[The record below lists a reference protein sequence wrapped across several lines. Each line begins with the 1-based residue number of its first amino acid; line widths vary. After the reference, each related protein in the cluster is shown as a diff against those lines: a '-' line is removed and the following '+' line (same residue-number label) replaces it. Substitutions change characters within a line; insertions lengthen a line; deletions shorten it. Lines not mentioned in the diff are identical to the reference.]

1 MTSTSEALAT
11 KFEAAN
17 GEFLT
22 LVEGLSEDQW
32 RKSCADT
39 GWPVGVTVH
48 HVAES
53 LGTLTGLVQALAA
66 GAKVPEITAAALDSG
81 NAEHAARAANVTRSE
96 TAGLLR
102 DNLAAGALVIRGLN
116 DPQLKAT
123 TRLPFGE
130 MTAEQIVEGIMIGH
144 TAMHIQG
151 IKDAS
156 R

>member
-11 KFEAAN
+11 KFEGAN

-22 LVEGLSEDQW
+22 LVDGLSDDQW

-66 GAKVPEITAAALDSG
+66 GTKVPEITAAALDSG
-81 NAEHAARAANVTRSE
+81 NAEHAARAANVTKNE

-102 DNLAAGALVIRGLN
+102 GNLASGAKVIRGLS
-116 DPQLKAT
+116 DSQMKAT
-123 TRLPFGE
+123 TVLPFGE
-130 MTAEQIVEGIMIGH
+130 MTAEQIIEGIMIGH

-151 IKDAS
+151 ITDAS
-156 R
+156 K